1 MLRNLPVSV
10 LALLLAAASCA
21 RHTIPHAIPPLAL
34 TPQARFGLGEGYG
47 PGIVAASARG
57 MRFALAM
64 PAHAIVL
71 RVTEDGVEQVS
82 PTWGHDPAAAPGAYS
97 VRAVGPT
104 SGRPPMSAPVAA
116 DFSSDP
122 GSLSCVPV
130 LDPNVPAQPDPS
142 CVSRTVAR
150 ESRSVRSG
158 APSSRESDD
167 ERGYW
172 LLIVSDTRT
181 PAAELE
187 YRLAQLDFDDTPL
200 LTTVLELPSALIG
213 GRTTNWAAYYVGF
226 GFAVSAPAH
235 SR

>member
-1 MLRNLPVSV
+1 MVT
-10 LALLLAAASCA
+10 LAFAGCA
-21 RHTIPHAIPPLAL
+21 RHTIDPVVPLVL
-34 TPQARFGLGEGYG
+34 TPQTHFGLGEGYG
-47 PGIVAASARG
+47 PGIVAANARV
-57 MRFALAM
+57 MRFELAM

-71 RVTEDGVEQVS
+71 RLTEDGVEQVS
-82 PTWGHDPAAAPGAYS
+82 PTWGHDPATAPGAYS
-97 VRAVGPT
+97 VMAVRPP

-130 LDPNVPAQPDPS
+130 LDPNLPAKPDPS
-142 CVSRTVAR
+142 CVSRAVAR
-150 ESRSVRSG
+150 ESPTVRSG

-172 LLIVSDTRT
+172 LLVVSDTRT

-187 YRLAQLDFDDTPL
+187 YRLALLDFDNTPL
-200 LTTVLELPSALIG
+200 LTTVLELPSALVG

-226 GFAVSAPAH
+226 ITSTPAH

>member
-1 MLRNLPVSV
+1 MVYRITASLVA
-10 LALLLAAASCA
+10 LALLGCA
-21 RHTIPHAIPPLAL
+21 RHTIPPVTL
-34 TPQARFGLGEGYG
+34 TPQNHFGLGEGYG

-57 MRFALAM
+57 MRFELAI

-71 RVTEDGVEQVS
+71 RVTEEGVEQVS

-97 VRAVGPT
+97 VRAVEPT

-130 LDPNVPAQPDPS
+130 LDPNLPANPDPS
-142 CVSRTVAR
+142 CVSRAVAR
-150 ESRSVRSG
+150 ESPTVRSG

-172 LLIVSDTRT
+172 LLVVSDTRT

-187 YRLAQLDFDDTPL
+187 YRLALLDFDNTPL
-200 LTTVLELPSALIG
+200 LTTVLELPSALVG

-226 GFAVSAPAH
+226 IVSIPAH